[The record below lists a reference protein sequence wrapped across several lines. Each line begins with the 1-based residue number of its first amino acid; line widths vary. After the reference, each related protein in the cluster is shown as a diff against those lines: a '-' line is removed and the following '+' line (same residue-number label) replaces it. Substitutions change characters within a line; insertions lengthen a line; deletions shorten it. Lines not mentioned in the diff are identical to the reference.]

1 MANEIISKG
10 CQHFSEREQQ
20 FLTIPLSV
28 KNKKNIY
35 ASLQTMVKGEM
46 LEGDNA
52 YMCEK
57 CNKKVPAVMRICLKK
72 LPNHL
77 ILVLKR
83 FQFNYDTMTKNKIN
97 DYCEFPTELN
107 LMQYSQQ
114 HLRNKEKPD
123 KKDDDQFQYPPE
135 YFIYEL
141 KGVVIHM
148 GFADSGHYYSYIQKR
163 GDSQEDWFEFNDT
176 LVRKFDSDN
185 LANEAFGGQERS
197 YQTNA
202 K

>member
-97 DYCEFPTELN
+97 EYC
-107 LMQYSQQ
+107 
-114 HLRNKEKPD
+114 
-123 KKDDDQFQYPPE
+123 
-135 YFIYEL
+135 
-141 KGVVIHM
+141 
-148 GFADSGHYYSYIQKR
+148 
-163 GDSQEDWFEFNDT
+163 
-176 LVRKFDSDN
+176 
-185 LANEAFGGQERS
+185 
-197 YQTNA
+197 
-202 K
+202 